1 MSKLPKI
8 VLHCYRSAISR
19 RIYVCK
25 SICAPIECQPCLL
38 WHVSCMHDHLS
49 TFKPLNLKFV
59 KRFSEDFIYQN
70 QDLSNP
76 LLQVLESNIG
86 ASGHSTKPLPACPRL
101 KWASPQPLNRTS
113 PSNLYK
119 SQKLLSLNVES
130 PLLPVFHRQV
140 GLNSYDYIQ
149 QLIMYPST

>member
-1 MSKLPKI
+1 
-8 VLHCYRSAISR
+8 
-19 RIYVCK
+19 
-25 SICAPIECQPCLL
+25 
-38 WHVSCMHDHLS
+38 MHDHLS

-101 KWASPQPLNRTS
+101 KWAAPQPLNRTS

-140 GLNSYDYIQ
+140 SRSQSIPTRGPELMGSLKLGNVWIFV
-149 QLIMYPST
+149 QLFHRPLRNQNQLYKNPNIA

>member
-1 MSKLPKI
+1 
-8 VLHCYRSAISR
+8 
-19 RIYVCK
+19 
-25 SICAPIECQPCLL
+25 
-38 WHVSCMHDHLS
+38 MHDHLS

-101 KWASPQPLNRTS
+101 KWAAPQPLNRTS

-130 PLLPVFHRQV
+130 PLLPVFYRQV

-149 QLIMYPST
+149 QLCIHPLNFLPYYKALRHSFSRCPRWNFRLRLRPLSLSHDLP